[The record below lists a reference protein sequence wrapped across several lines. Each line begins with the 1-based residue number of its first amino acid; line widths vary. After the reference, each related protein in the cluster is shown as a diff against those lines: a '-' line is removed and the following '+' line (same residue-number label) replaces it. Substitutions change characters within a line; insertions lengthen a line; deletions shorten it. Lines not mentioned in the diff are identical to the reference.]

1 MSKRKRREDRYLTPL
16 VIEARAG
23 LIPASDDIENERRA
37 RVKRTAR
44 LVQTVRGYAM
54 LAGCGSE
61 NLAITDIISDL
72 RHYCEEKGLSF
83 HKLNKAAY
91 TQYLEEVAGPQLQD
105 C

>member
-1 MSKRKRREDRYLTPL
+1 
-16 VIEARAG
+16 
-23 LIPASDDIENERRA
+23 
-37 RVKRTAR
+37 
-44 LVQTVRGYAM
+44 M